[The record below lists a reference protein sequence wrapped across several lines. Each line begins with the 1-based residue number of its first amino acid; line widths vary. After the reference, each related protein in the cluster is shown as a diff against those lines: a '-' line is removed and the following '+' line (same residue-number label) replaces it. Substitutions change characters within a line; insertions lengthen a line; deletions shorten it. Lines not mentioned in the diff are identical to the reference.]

1 MWDRL
6 RLADP
11 SGLAALAREGISAL
25 PFMARALRR
34 HCQELPWV
42 GDGLSLTERLVL
54 ELVAERSR
62 TAGEVFRDLVEEREP
77 LVWLGDIGVRGVVE
91 ALKQVGGGVF
101 TGTFEGDDRR
111 WFRERLTITDLGLRC
126 WAAEWIGF
134 RCRRR
139 NDRWEVCG
147 SLRQRLVGAGM
158 SVRRR
163 WCCADRAE
171 GATSWRLLSAVT
183 AAGTAS
189 AGRARSRRA
198 PKAAHERGGT

>member
-1 MWDRL
+1 MTRAEQDLATVAQRYRRVVMWFEHDSYDQLILARCLAQFLETPPRRLELVSVDRFPGAMRFNGLGQLPPEAFRLLWRQRVVVTETQLRAGRTVWDRL

-62 TAGEVFRDLVEEREP
+62 AAGEVFRDLVEEREP

-91 ALKQVGGGVF
+91 ALKQVAAACLPGRSRAMIGGGF
-101 TGTFEGDDRR
+101 ANG
-111 WFRERLTITDLGLRC
+111 
-126 WAAEWIGF
+126 
-134 RCRRR
+134 
-139 NDRWEVCG
+139 
-147 SLRQRLVGAGM
+147 
-158 SVRRR
+158 
-163 WCCADRAE
+163 
-171 GATSWRLLSAVT
+171 
-183 AAGTAS
+183 
-189 AGRARSRRA
+189 
-198 PKAAHERGGT
+198 